1 MFVLTG
7 SYLPSEDEDPQHVV
21 GFVQLT
27 LPRGQPGVADVGT
40 AGDGIAEHAWRP
52 QNCAPHVASVA
63 AARKK
68 STAKRM
74 NDLDSSGLYGC
85 LPAGLTSNLNLLGK
99 IRKMD
104 NFCVCAIK

>member
-7 SYLPSEDEDPQHVV
+7 LPYIEDPQHVV

-27 LPRGQPGVADVGT
+27 LPRGQLGVADVGT

-68 STAKRM
+68 YTAKRM
-74 NDLDSSGLYGC
+74 N
-85 LPAGLTSNLNLLGK
+85 AGLTSNLNLLGK
-99 IRKMD
+99 IRKME
-104 NFCVCAIK
+104 